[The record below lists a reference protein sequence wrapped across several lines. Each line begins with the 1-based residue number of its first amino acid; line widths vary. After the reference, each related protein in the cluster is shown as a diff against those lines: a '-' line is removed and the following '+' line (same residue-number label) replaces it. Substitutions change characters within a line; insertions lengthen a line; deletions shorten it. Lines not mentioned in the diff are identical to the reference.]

1 MLLFFRIHAA
11 LQTVMAY
18 NSQLTLYCNKCNTS
32 LATSDILMLA
42 TIPPSQT
49 HVAIRKDKEDA
60 AYEKVRKIPNPNPK
74 KAMFSPYRILCKQCN
89 DNVGTISVIEENP
102 LICFKIENVHFRR
115 GYEEIKGKKL
125 KQIKEKLLHYGLEV
139 VNVCQLREEFS
150 QAAIPSTPA
159 QPLVYCDVNLTTEE
173 IFSFT
178 KDPPREYQRELFL
191 QALRRNTLVYLPTG
205 SGKTLI
211 AAMVLSCMKKLNPD
225 KLMVFLVDRIPLVY
239 QQSEYI
245 KYQVP
250 DLRVE
255 ILAGDI
261 GRFPGD
267 KSRWIATVQALTE
280 NKIDLLVMTSQI
292 LLNLMADECPILRM
306 SDISVLVFDEAH
318 HCLGNHTYNQ
328 IMRDYYKVTSNR
340 FKPLV
345 LALTASPAGADKLE
359 ATITKLEDL
368 LSNLCACARM
378 PVRSRDL
385 ELYWNRPET
394 SYQVVPLNRKQ
405 QLLQSSVELYLTS
418 MTRVIEEQARSP
430 RALEGLRV
438 LSPFYRGALR
448 KVIDRCYGDKT
459 RVKGLALAEHTMHM
473 LSVVEVNNILGNE
486 YAVECIEECIRQL
499 QVATSPMEQL
509 KKTLIGSSHELKLLE
524 SSIRSLRHASSLFTS
539 SDRYQQLTTELK
551 KFIYQVTGD
560 ATSRGIIFVKMRKT
574 AYKLCERLREEMA
587 ICQQLNPAFLVGHGQ
602 GSDGM
607 DWRGEQDEVLKKFR
621 SGEVKLLVSTSVL
634 EEGLDVP
641 ACNLIIRFDSAL
653 TLRALVQSRGRASRR
668 PDSRF
673 VVICSD
679 DKEQTEAFESI
690 RKEQN
695 MEQAM
700 RLQQQKYVTSTL
712 SQAQSFECQMK
723 KPNSNPDPVDVPSEE
738 FMEEDPTAED
748 DDMANEYSVETLTIN
763 ERGESLASGGPR
775 KRKKNYVPNVMIV
788 IHNAVFGTA
797 SEEIGLLTEYFEKYY
812 EVKSVK
818 TESVDTTA
826 AKDDAAERSLTSG
839 VFRLQLEPPEHQRFR
854 SKEKFFTHVAESW
867 CSRPKLLR
875 SQTDKLWLRRD
886 ETTQNR
892 RHSKPVLVIKPEA
905 MALGYFLNQAHF
917 CVHWP
922 FNSKLENIR
931 VAFEH
936 DLRTMLICFTVPNPR
951 SPFKVDLYK
960 LQIRYSDLQEYALM
974 DKPKSSETHEM
985 YLSLRHPPRMFKAK
999 SFVKKDH
1006 DDDDEDNEFEDWYF
1020 GEDEDDFDF
1029 DLDRDFMDEFTS
1041 ESEDSEATE
1050 YLHSSTEG
1058 SKEEEKPDNEALLTS
1073 SDIASIDDVVNW
1085 ERVIEIEDSGE
1096 AFGLCCT
1103 YNFTFNASAW
1113 NEVKEVLR
1121 TIAKYDKKVFYV
1133 SMHKSRKR
1141 LPEINLPK
1149 ELPFSVKYAAQCVF
1163 HSFPFI
1169 KGRVTSRF
1177 STLLGS
1183 KPEKVVLVALEKVA
1197 AALLRNSF
1205 CDPEA
1210 KFETLLEDMN
1220 INTGGISKHLLP
1232 AQCAMIK
1239 RMVIT
1244 PTRLLFYTPEVMSK
1258 NRVLRHFNTDQFLCV
1273 NVRDEDFSRLSAAAG
1288 TIDKVLEHVRRTLDR
1303 GVIAG
1308 GDCFLYLGSSNSQLR
1323 NHGCWFVRPSPH
1335 PDEIREWMGDF
1346 SGMR

>member
-1 MLLFFRIHAA
+1 
-11 LQTVMAY
+11 MAY
-18 NSQLTLYCNKCNTS
+18 SSQLTLYCNKCSTS

-42 TIPPSQT
+42 TVPPSQT

-74 KAMFSPYRILCKQCN
+74 KARFCPYRILCKQCN
-89 DNVGTISVIEENP
+89 DNVGNISVIEENT

-125 KQIKEKLLHYGLEV
+125 KQIKEKLLNYGLEV
-139 VNVCQLREEFS
+139 VNVSQLREEFS
-150 QAAIPSTPA
+150 EAIPSTPA
-159 QPLVYCDVNLTTEE
+159 QPLVYCDVNLTAED

-178 KDPPREYQRELFL
+178 KDPPRKYQQELFL
-191 QALRRNTLVYLPTG
+191 QALQRNTLVYLPTG

-245 KYQVP
+245 KCQVP

-292 LLNLMADECPILRM
+292 LLNLLADECPILRM

-318 HCLGNHTYNQ
+318 HCLGNNPYNQ
-328 IMRDYYKVTSNR
+328 IMRDYYKATTNR

-394 SYQVVPLNRKQ
+394 SYQVVPLNVKQ
-405 QLLQSSVELYLTS
+405 QHLQSSVESYLTS

-438 LSPFYRGALR
+438 LSPHYRGALR

-499 QVATSPMEQL
+499 QVATSPMERL
-509 KKTLIGSSHELKLLE
+509 KKNLISSSPELNDLE
-524 SSIRSLRHASSLFTS
+524 SSIRILRHASSLFTS
-539 SDRYQQLTTELK
+539 SDRYQHLTTELN
-551 KFIYQVTGD
+551 KFIYQVKGD

-574 AYKLCERLREEMA
+574 AYKLCERLREEIA
-587 ICQQLNPAFLVGHGQ
+587 ICEQLNPAFLVGHGQ

-641 ACNLIIRFDSAL
+641 ACNLVIRFDSAL
-653 TLRALVQSRGRASRR
+653 TLRALVQGRGRASRR

-673 VVICSD
+673 VVICSE
-679 DKEQTEAFESI
+679 DKEKTEAFDSI

-700 RLQQQKYVTSTL
+700 KLQQQKYVTRTL
-712 SQAQSFECQMK
+712 SQAQSFGCQIK
-723 KPNSNPDPVDVPSEE
+723 NPNSSPDPVDVPGEE
-738 FMEEDPTAED
+738 FMEEEPTAED
-748 DDMANEYSVETLTIN
+748 DDMANEYSAETLDIN

-788 IHNAVFGTA
+788 VHNAVFGPR
-797 SEEIGLLTEYFEKYY
+797 SKEIGLLTEYFEKWY
-812 EVKSVK
+812 EVRSLK
-818 TESVDTTA
+818 TESVDATA
-826 AKDDAAERSLTSG
+826 ARDDASERSLTSG
-839 VFRLQLEPPEHQRFR
+839 VLRLQLEPPEHQRFR

-892 RHSKPVLVIKPEA
+892 RNSKPVLVIKPET

-951 SPFKVDLYK
+951 SPFKMNLYK
-960 LQIRYSDLQEYALM
+960 LQIRYSELQEYALV

-1006 DDDDEDNEFEDWYF
+1006 DDADEDNEFEDWYF
-1020 GEDEDDFDF
+1020 GEDDDDFDF

-1050 YLHSSTEG
+1050 YLNSSTEG
-1058 SKEEEKPDNEALLTS
+1058 SKEDEKPDNEALLTS

-1096 AFGLCCT
+1096 AFGLCCA
-1103 YNFTFNASAW
+1103 YNFTFKASAW

-1133 SMHKSRKR
+1133 SMLKSKKR
-1141 LPEINLPK
+1141 LPEICLPK

-1163 HSFPFI
+1163 HFFPFI

-1183 KPEKVVLVALEKVA
+1183 KPEKVVLVALEKLA
-1197 AALLRNSF
+1197 AALQRNSF

-1220 INTGGISKHLLP
+1220 INSAGISKHLLP
-1232 AQCAMIK
+1232 DQCAMIK

-1346 SGMR
+1346 SDIR